1 MTDKQDLTITA
12 ANGRDVNKRF
22 KLTELGPVASAGMM
36 LRLVSAL
43 HVDSYEDLLARLR
56 VHDDAVAA
64 WEIAEE
70 TGQPH
75 DVPEPKPPID
85 EIMQLLQGCDPL
97 IVQALVREALQG
109 IQIAAD
115 PKHPEAFRPMTEAD
129 ISELRTLG
137 ELLMA
142 FSKLNFGAGL

>member
-1 MTDKQDLTITA
+1 MTDKLDSIITA
-12 ANGRDVNKRF
+12 ANGRDAGKRF

-43 HVDSYEDLLARLR
+43 RVDSYEDLLARLR
-56 VHDDAVAA
+56 ESSEDGA
-64 WEIAEE
+64 
-70 TGQPH
+70 
-75 DVPEPKPPID
+75 PPID
-85 EIMQLLQGCDPL
+85 EIMQVLQGCDPDR
-97 IVQALVREALQG
+97 VQALVREALQG
-109 IQIAAD
+109 VQVAPD

-129 ISELRTLG
+129 IAELRTLG

>member
-1 MTDKQDLTITA
+1 MTDKQDITITA
-12 ANGRDVNKRF
+12 ANGRDAGKRF

-43 HVDSYEDLLARLR
+43 RVDSYEDLLARLR
-56 VHDDAVAA
+56 EASDDGA
-64 WEIAEE
+64 
-70 TGQPH
+70 
-75 DVPEPKPPID
+75 PPID
-85 EIMQLLQGCDPL
+85 EIMQVLQGCDPER
-97 IVQALVREALQG
+97 VQALVREALQG